1 METLEAPSRQ
11 SIGLPSINHMDADR
25 VKREEVEYQRKRQAV
40 SMSSPLHP
48 YGGPLH
54 LHINH
59 QSSIAS
65 AVPGSLG
72 GLLSPPE
79 SRRTSGDEKDSQR
92 PTPRQSLPS
101 IHEALGSE
109 QPSLSFSTT
118 VPPPSSI
125 TSAPQHYPA
134 PSANT
139 SPATQRPRHSPSDLQ
154 HAGQGPSN
162 PFSHSRSPFPPTS
175 QAGPPLPPQ
184 AQQESFPRA
193 PYSEPRPPYS
203 TPQHTQKLPALHPL
217 KTAPSPPTSAARP
230 PYSSYP
236 PSAATYE
243 SAAPPSAGPM
253 SQHHP
258 YSQYPPG
265 YPPSA
270 QSASAP
276 NSAYPPASST
286 YSAPPRYP
294 QQTWQDNAEMARL
307 EEKKIGRASLAP
319 YGESVKRHLESFD
332 LEASLNEMA
341 DGSGNIAEF
350 SKIYRQ
356 RAHENQRIGL
366 TPQSMPRLEEV
377 DDMLKQSER
386 IHMSLQRMRDV
397 VFNHH
402 QASIVEPPQDPRYRP
417 VNGYDD
423 NSSNYG
429 DDTKGLGG
437 FAGGDNKTRKRGRAA
452 PPGRCHSCNRAET
465 PEWRRGPD
473 GARTLCNAC
482 GLHYAKL
489 TRKMGGKQAMTHSN
503 LRPKSVDHGS
513 PTIALGTP
521 LDWPDAKKVAG
532 QVRSWGI
539 EQLLA
544 IWRNAKAKERDAL
557 LWGDEIEYLVVCYD
571 QNNRKVRLSLR
582 QADIL
587 AALANDEKLLQQ
599 GGGVPDLQAGNA
611 EAKENPAPVFHPE
624 FGRFMLEATPGKP
637 WGIGFK
643 DLLDVEPNMK
653 WRRTIAKDHMAQT
666 EFPITL
672 TTFPRLGSTDCIVPS
687 YPVSGPKLRSQ
698 FVPDE
703 IANPHIRFPTLAA
716 NIRWRRGRKVQ
727 VNVPVFRDENT
738 PWPWKDPT
746 VNYDLHNWPED
757 DDVRNGAAKDNYIH
771 MDAMAFGMGSC
782 CLQITFQAKNIEEG
796 RKMYDQLSPI
806 APILLA
812 LTAATPIYKG
822 FLADTD
828 VRWNQISNAVDDRT
842 PEELGEKPLQND
854 RWRLPKSRY
863 ASNSTYISQDPRLR
877 PEYLDPDLIIDTDI
891 KKRLVEGG
899 MDDLLATHF
908 AHLFIRDPIVVFAED
923 LKELDLT
930 KADHFENLQSTNWQH
945 MRFKPPPA
953 GSDMGWRV
961 EFRPMEIQITDFENA
976 AFSIFIVLLT
986 RAILSFNLNFYI
998 PITLV
1003 SENMETAHIRDAVST
1018 QKFWFRKDPFSTHK
1032 SSGTGTS
1039 TPAETFSRP
1048 TTPTGPIE
1056 DEYTQMTIN
1065 EVINGQTTSDGDGFP
1080 GLIPLVESYL
1090 NSMNVD
1096 VETRCDLAT
1105 YLDLIRKRANG
1116 TYWTAAKWIRH
1127 FVQSHPE
1134 YKKDSVVSDDI
1145 TYDLVKAAEQIT
1157 KSEGRDGLGVEM
1169 LGRRR

>member
-1 METLEAPSRQ
+1 
-11 SIGLPSINHMDADR
+11 MDAER
-25 VKREEVEYQRKRQAV
+25 VKREEVEYQRKHSAPA
-40 SMSSPLHP
+40 MPSPLHP
-48 YGGPLH
+48 YTGPSH
-54 LHINH
+54 AHSNP
-59 QSSIAS
+59 QSSIPS

-72 GLLSPPE
+72 GLLSPPG
-79 SRRTSGDEKDSQR
+79 SRRMSGDDKDSQR
-92 PTPRQSLPS
+92 APARQSLPS

-109 QPSLSFSTT
+109 QPLSYPAT

-125 TSAPQHYPA
+125 TSAPQHYHSSSAA
-134 PSANT
+134 PS
-139 SPATQRPRHSPSDLQ
+139 PAEQRPRNYPPDLQ
-154 HAGQGPSN
+154 HPTQGPHGSLSHPRSPYIASSASQTAPPPPAPAPTDSLPRP
-162 PFSHSRSPFPPTS
+162 PFSD
-175 QAGPPLPPQ
+175 
-184 AQQESFPRA
+184 
-193 PYSEPRPPYS
+193 PRPPYP
-203 TPQHTQKLPALHPL
+203 TPQHNPKLPSLHPL
-217 KTAPSPPTSAARP
+217 KTAPASPPSAP
-230 PYSSYP
+230 HPSIPYSSYP
-236 PSAATYE
+236 PPVSKPYE
-243 SAAPPSAGPM
+243 SPAPRSAPPM

-258 YSQYPPG
+258 YSQYPPS
-265 YPPSA
+265 YAVSA
-270 QSASAP
+270 SSTSAP
-276 NSAYPPASST
+276 NPTYPPATST
-286 YSAPPRYP
+286 YSAPPRYAH
-294 QQTWQDNAEMARL
+294 QAWQDSAEMARL
-307 EEKKIGRASLAP
+307 EEKKIGRSSLAP

-332 LEASLNEMA
+332 IEASLNEMA
-341 DGSGNIAEF
+341 DGSGRIAEF

-356 RAHENQRIGL
+356 RAHDNQRIGM

-377 DDMLKQSER
+377 DEMLKQSER
-386 IHMSLQRMRDV
+386 IQMSLQRMRDV

-402 QASIVEPPQDPRYRP
+402 QASLVEAPQDPRYRP
-417 VNGYDD
+417 MNGYDD
-423 NSSNYG
+423 GGGGYG
-429 DDTKGLGG
+429 DDNKGMGG
-437 FAGGDNKTRKRGRAA
+437 FTGGDNKTRKRGRAA

-482 GLHYAKL
+482 GL
-489 TRKMGGKQAMTHSN
+489 R
-503 LRPKSVDHGS
+503 
-513 PTIALGTP
+513 ALGTP
-521 LDWPDAKKVAG
+521 LDWPEAKKAAD

-539 EQLLA
+539 EQLLVV
-544 IWRNAKAKERDAL
+544 WRNAKAKERDAL

-571 QNNRKVRLSLR
+571 QDNHKVRLSLR

-587 AALANDEKLLQQ
+587 AALASDEKLLQQ
-599 GGGVPDLQAGNA
+599 GGGVPDLQTGNA
-611 EAKENPAPVFHPE
+611 DTKDNPAPVFHPE

-653 WRRTIAKDHMAQT
+653 WRRAIAKDHMAET

-727 VNVPVFRDENT
+727 VNVPVFRDEKT
-738 PWPWKDPT
+738 AWPWKDPT
-746 VNYDLHNWPED
+746 VNYDLYNWPED

-796 RKMYDQLSPI
+796 RTMYDQLSPI

-828 VRWNQISNAVDDRT
+828 VRWNQISRAVDDRT
-842 PEELGEKPLQND
+842 PEELGEKPLKND

-863 ASNSTYISQDPRLR
+863 ASNSTYIAQDPRLR
-877 PEYLDPDLIIDTDI
+877 PEYLDPNLIIDPDL

-923 LKELDLT
+923 LEELDLT

-1018 QKFWFRKDPFSTHK
+1018 QKFWFRKDPFPTHK
-1032 SSGTGTS
+1032 ASNGTGTS
-1039 TPAETFSRP
+1039 TPAENPSRP
-1048 TTPTGPIE
+1048 VTPTGPVE
-1056 DEYTQMTIN
+1056 DEYEKMTIN
-1065 EVINGQTTSDGDGFP
+1065 EVINGQQTSSGEAGFP

-1127 FVQSHPE
+1127 FVQSHPS
-1134 YKKDSVVSDDI
+1134 YNKDSVVNDEI

-1157 KSEGRDGLGVEM
+1157 KEEGRDGLGKEM
-1169 LGRRR
+1169 LGKRR